1 MSVDTDSSGIGG
13 ADYSVCTVR
22 PADLPS
28 LIVLCAE
35 HARYERASYDPSTK
49 LGLLKDA
56 IFTHPARLFAWM
68 AWKDGV
74 PVGYATATVEFSTW
88 AACNYLHMDCLF
100 VEEQA
105 RGQAVGAKLLHV
117 VKEKARVLGLR
128 ELQWQ
133 TPDWNLDAMRFY
145 ARHGASA
152 KSKQRFILA
161 LCDT

>member
-1 MSVDTDSSGIGG
+1 MSVDTDNSRPGG
-13 ADYSVCTVR
+13 ADCTVCAVR
-22 PADLPS
+22 PTDLPS
-28 LIVLCAE
+28 LIALCAE

-49 LGLLKDA
+49 LDLLKDA
-56 IFTHPARLFAWM
+56 IFTHPVRLFAWM

-105 RGQAVGAKLLHV
+105 RGNAIGAKLLHM
-117 VKEKARVLGLR
+117 VKEQARILDLR

-133 TPDWNLDAMRFY
+133 TPDWNIDAMRFY
-145 ARHGASA
+145 ARQGASA
-152 KSKQRFILA
+152 KSKQRFVLS
-161 LCDT
+161 LGDT